1 MHPNCKDIACAPSRS
16 CRTPLLAVL
25 HRGVFFAGL
34 VLVLAACAGR
44 PIGVME
50 PTNHTANGTT
60 KVELIAATTRAP
72 AVDKAVLFTGE
83 RGTGLMID
91 AVTLSIPPDANREI
105 GQVQWPKRLP
115 ADPLKEFTTVAVDPI
130 TSEKEGEGWLKTHV
144 PKSRRVLVFVH
155 GFNNLYE
162 EAVYRFAQ
170 IVHDSKADVVPVVFT
185 WPSRGSI
192 FDYNYDKETRAGAG
206 GTVGAAEVARA
217 APDGYKLLMV
227 FDSYATYSL
236 TYPKLP
242 FNPAKDLAPVT
253 QIARNPAVG
262 KVTVMAHSMGT
273 WLAVEALRQ
282 MAIRHGRV
290 DPKIGNVILAA
301 PDLDVDVFGQQFQ
314 SFAGKAPHFTL
325 FVSRD
330 DRALTLS
337 KHISGNVDRLGH
349 IDPTAEP
356 YRSQLE
362 MAGISVLDLTK
373 LKSGDALNH
382 GKFAESP
389 EVVRLIGDRLIAGQA
404 VTDSSVGLGESLGAV
419 AIGAGTTVGQAAS
432 TVISA
437 PISIFDPRTRR
448 NYGRQWLLLG
458 NSAGNTIGAAG
469 TVLTPT
475 RP

>member
-1 MHPNCKDIACAPSRS
+1 MHQDCPASETSARPTGRMPHRPVSR
-16 CRTPLLAVL
+16 PAAAVL
-25 HRGVFFAGL
+25 ALVFGL
-34 VLVLAACAGR
+34 SACAGR

-50 PTNHTANGTT
+50 PTNHTVNGTT

-72 AVDKAVLFTGE
+72 AEDKAILFSGE
-83 RGTGLMID
+83 RGSGLMVD
-91 AVTLSIPPDANREI
+91 GVTISIPPDADREI

-115 ADPLKEFTTVAVDPI
+115 ADPKKDFTTVAVDPLN
-130 TSEKEGEGWLKTHV
+130 SEREAEAWLKTHTK
-144 PKSRRVLVFVH
+144 KSRRVLVFVH

-192 FDYNYDKETRAGAG
+192 FDYNYDKESTNYSRDAL
-206 GTVGAAEVARA
+206 E
-217 APDGYKLLMV
+217 DLL
-227 FDSYATYSL
+227 
-236 TYPKLP
+236 
-242 FNPAKDLAPVT
+242 T
-253 QIARNPAVG
+253 QIARNPSVDE
-262 KVTVMAHSMGT
+262 VTVMAHSMGT
-273 WLAVEALRQ
+273 WLAVESLRQ
-282 MAIRHGRV
+282 MAIRQGRI
-290 DPKIGNVILAA
+290 DPKISNVILAA
-301 PDLDVDVFGQQFQ
+301 PDLDVDVFAQQYR
-314 SFAGKAPHFTL
+314 SFADTAPHFTL

-349 IDPTAEP
+349 IDPTMEP

-373 LKSGDALNH
+373 LKSGDPLNH

-404 VTDSSVGLGESLGAV
+404 VSGSQIGLGESLGAV

-437 PISIFDPRTRR
+437 PISLFDPRTRR
-448 NYGRQWLLLG
+448 NYGQQWRLLG

-469 TVLTPT
+469 TALTPA

>member
-1 MHPNCKDIACAPSRS
+1 
-16 CRTPLLAVL
+16 
-25 HRGVFFAGL
+25 
-34 VLVLAACAGR
+34 
-44 PIGVME
+44 ME

-83 RGTGLMID
+83 RGSGLMID

-115 ADPLKEFTTVAVDPI
+115 ADPQKEFTTVAVDPI
-130 TSEKEGEGWLKTHV
+130 TNEKEGEAWLKGHV

-192 FDYNYDKETRAGAG
+192 FDYNYDKESTNYSRDAL
-206 GTVGAAEVARA
+206 E
-217 APDGYKLLMV
+217 DLL
-227 FDSYATYSL
+227 
-236 TYPKLP
+236 
-242 FNPAKDLAPVT
+242 T

-262 KVTVMAHSMGT
+262 EVTVMAHSMGT

-290 DPKIGNVILAA
+290 DPKISNVILAA

-330 DRALTLS
+330 DRALTIS

-349 IDPTAEP
+349 IDPTTEP

-389 EVVRLIGDRLIAGQA
+389 EVVRLIGERLIAGQA